1 MDAKEQL
8 LIDPLTERE
17 KEILGLMELGD
28 ANRDI
33 AEKLFLTLDTVKW
46 YNKRI
51 YNKLGV
57 HNRTQAIA
65 HMRNLSLLDAPTEPE
80 GIDKVVI
87 QHNLPAQLSSFIG
100 RSKEISEIKQ
110 LLQKNRLLT
119 LSGPPGTGK
128 SRLALRVA
136 RDVMNDY
143 HDGVYFVDL
152 APIQE
157 PQYVLSS
164 IARVFGL
171 KETGDKSIFETINNH
186 LRAKKMLIIL
196 DNFEH
201 LIEAGPTI
209 GDLLSSADQV
219 KVMVT
224 SREVLQIY
232 GEQEYSVTPLNLP
245 RMEDEI
251 TQMDLGEVEAVQL
264 FIQRARAVR
273 PGWVA
278 TDEELRNIADICIQL
293 DGLPL
298 PIELAAA
305 RMKMLTPRMILEL
318 LTDRLGTLV
327 GGARDLPHRLQT
339 LRGTIDWSYDLLDD
353 NEREIFARLAVFRGG
368 RTVDCVRSVCS
379 ADQCE
384 DLLDGLESLLNK
396 SLISQKESSIGEP
409 RFVLLETIHEYAREK
424 LELNKERDSI
434 KQKHAE
440 YFLDLAESAEKEF
453 WGDNQQYWY
462 EKLRIE
468 SENFRAAL
476 AWTFQAKE
484 YALGLGLVGALRDY
498 WFVEGFMR
506 EGLKWTQSM
515 LVHGKEA
522 PMELRAKALNAA
534 GWLSYSTGDHA
545 QGKLWNREAL
555 TLYRQLNDRSNTA
568 WALIFLAAHYLNLD
582 EYQEGVELC
591 EEGLEIFRELGIK
604 SGITRALNHLGELW
618 RIGGDYERARVVYE
632 ECLQMSRES
641 GDKHR
646 EAFMLGNLG
655 FVAQHQGDHERAEQL
670 TKQSLAQFS
679 ELGSDYF
686 TAIVLAFL
694 AGPLS
699 ARGQYER
706 ALILIGASDQHLE
719 KMGVH
724 LQPSDK
730 IEIDRYV
737 RLLRDKVEKDRF
749 ETLLAKGGEMTLE
762 EAVRYALG
770 DDTKAAKY

>member
-1 MDAKEQL
+1 MDDEERL

-17 KEILGLMELGD
+17 TEILGLMEKGN

-33 AEKLFLTLDTVKW
+33 AEQLFLTLDTVKW

-57 HNRTQAIA
+57 HNRTQAISR
-65 HMRNLSLLDAPTEPE
+65 MRSLGILEDSTDPVEIERTEV
-80 GIDKVVI
+80 K
-87 QHNLPAQLSSFIG
+87 HNLPAQLSSFIG
-100 RSKEISEIKQ
+100 RHQEIMEIKG
-110 LLQKNRLLT
+110 LLGENRLLT

-128 SRLALRVA
+128 SRLALRIA
-136 RDVMNDY
+136 REVMKEY
-143 HDGVYFVDL
+143 PDGVYFIDL
-152 APIQE
+152 APIDE

-171 KETGDKSIFETINNH
+171 KETSDKSMLEMINNH
-186 LRAKKMLIIL
+186 IRTKSMLIIL

-201 LIEAGPTI
+201 LIDAGPTLS
-209 GDLLSSADQV
+209 DLLSSTEQV
-219 KVMVT
+219 KIVVT

-245 RMEDEI
+245 LMDDAI
-251 TQMDLGEVEAVQL
+251 MPVDLGEVEAVQL
-264 FIQRARAVR
+264 FIHRARAVR
-273 PGWVA
+273 SGWEA
-278 TDEELRNIADICIQL
+278 TEEELRAIADICIQL

-305 RMKMLTPRMILEL
+305 RIKMLTPQMILDL

-339 LRGTIDWSYDLLDD
+339 LRGTIDWSYELLDE
-353 NEREIFARLAVFRGG
+353 NEKEIFARMAVFRGG
-368 RTVDCVRSVCS
+368 RTVDGLRALCY
-379 ADQCE
+379 ADLCD

-434 KQKHAE
+434 KRKHAE

-462 EKLRIE
+462 EKLRTE

-476 AWTFQAKE
+476 AWTLEAKE

-515 LVHGKEA
+515 LAHGSDE

-534 GWLSYSTGDHA
+534 GWLSYATGDHA

-555 TLYRQLNDRSNTA
+555 TLYRQMNDQSNIA

-582 EYQEGVELC
+582 EYKEGVELC
-591 EEGLEIFRELGIK
+591 EEGLAMFRALGIN
-604 SGITRALNHLGELW
+604 SGITRALNHLGEFW
-618 RIGGDYERARVVYE
+618 RIGGNYERARVVYE
-632 ECLQMSRES
+632 ECLKMSRES

-655 FVAQHQGDHERAEQL
+655 FVAQHQGDHEEAEKL

-706 ALILIGASDQHLE
+706 ALILVGASDQHLE

-730 IEIDRYV
+730 IEIERYV
-737 RLLRDKVEKDRF
+737 RLLSDKVEKEIF
-749 ETLLAKGGEMTLE
+749 ETHLSKGAEMTLE

-770 DDTKAAKY
+770 DDTEAIK